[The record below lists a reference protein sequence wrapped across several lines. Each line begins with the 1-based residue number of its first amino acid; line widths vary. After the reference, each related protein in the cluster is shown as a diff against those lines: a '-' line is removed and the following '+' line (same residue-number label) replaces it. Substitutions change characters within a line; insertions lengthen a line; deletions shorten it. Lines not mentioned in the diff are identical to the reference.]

1 MNAYVPTRHRQS
13 DKAAPLLGAARKQ
26 RPPASVGLPLFM
38 QAKSGTSEVG
48 ARLQR
53 QCTSASTHG
62 ENDECESSHSH
73 KPLQAKL
80 AIGAS
85 DDPLEQEADRVAD
98 QVLAAPRRGAADGAP
113 PHIQRYA
120 GHATAETAVAP
131 ASVDHVLGSSGRPLE
146 PALRQDMEQRFAQD
160 FSAVRVHTDAT
171 AERSAHEVNAHAYTV
186 GRNVVFGAGQ
196 FAPTTPAG
204 RRLLAHE
211 LAHVVQQSGA
221 DEMRYGQ
228 GTDKSGL
235 SPIVRRAPTPLLAGV
250 FQYGRSNFADRFDG
264 EVDSRNH
271 RVVLTMRLAIN
282 DAVNGDAPEVKW
294 ARINSFFAAAKA
306 VIEQAW
312 RSLPLGLKSPCM
324 AEVYSVGVNV
334 MLDYDNPHQTI
345 TLWGNQGE
353 RSNSTNWQLGDT
365 KSKTRSTPV
374 LLDPKKKPSP
384 ENIKMVDFEQV
395 PVVHEF
401 GHLMGLE
408 HPLCSGSDERCYGLT
423 FEQKNDLMGY
433 GSAITPRDYQPHIRI
448 MERYGQDHL
457 PAICNVWKT
466 ALQ

>member
-1 MNAYVPTRHRQS
+1 MNTHVPTRHRQP
-13 DKAAPLLGAARKQ
+13 DTPAPLLGVGRKQ

-53 QCTSASTHG
+53 QCTCASTRG
-62 ENDECESSHSH
+62 ENDECESCHSG

-80 AIGAS
+80 TLGAS
-85 DDPLEQEADRVAD
+85 DDPLEQEAERVAD
-98 QVLAAPRRGAADGAP
+98 QVLAAPGRGAAGSAP
-113 PHIQRYA
+113 LHIQRYA

-146 PALRQDMEQRFAQD
+146 PTLRQDMEQRFAQD
-160 FSAVRVHTDAT
+160 FSSVRVHTDAT
-171 AERSAHEVNAHAYTV
+171 AEQSAHEVNAHAYTV

-211 LAHVVQQSGA
+211 LTHVVQQSEA
-221 DEMRYGQ
+221 DGMRFGQ
-228 GTDKSGL
+228 SNDKCGL
-235 SPIVRRAPTPLLAGV
+235 YPMVRRSPTTLPPGI
-250 FQYGRSNFADRFDG
+250 FQYDRSNFAGRFDG

-282 DAVNGDAPEVKW
+282 DAVSADAPEVKS
-294 ARINSFFAAAKA
+294 ARINSFFTEAKT
-306 VIEQAW
+306 VIEKAW
-312 RSLPLGLKSPCM
+312 RNLPLGLKSPCM

-334 MLDYDNPHQTI
+334 LLDYDNPHQTI
-345 TLWGNQGE
+345 TLWGSQGE

-384 ENIKMVDFEQV
+384 ENIKTVDFES
-395 PVVHEF
+395 PW
-401 GHLMGLE
+401 
-408 HPLCSGSDERCYGLT
+408 CT
-423 FEQKNDLMGY
+423 N
-433 GSAITPRDYQPHIRI
+433 SAT
-448 MERYGQDHL
+448 
-457 PAICNVWKT
+457 
-466 ALQ
+466 